1 MSSKFPLNLVTSD
14 PAWKLAWA
22 LSLTELISWGTL
34 YYAFAVIVVPMEREL
49 GWSKTDLNGALS
61 VGLLMSGLLSLP
73 VGAWIDR
80 HGGRAV
86 MTFGSLAGGALLA
99 AWAYV
104 DSLTTFYLI
113 WIGLGVALATTL
125 YEPAFAI
132 VMANFSASFRRA
144 ITTITLAGGLASTV
158 FIPLSQWLVDRI
170 EWRMTLLVL
179 AGCNV
184 IVCASIHVSM
194 IPRKR
199 APAIPAAKT
208 ASTIGW
214 HSTLGNMLKTPAFLA
229 LLISFAAYG
238 TILSGLTFHIIPL
251 LTERGVS
258 TATIVAC
265 VALIGPMQVVG
276 RFALLL
282 LGPRFTA
289 RHSGAFGM
297 AAILGAILILALAPT
312 EPMWLAAFALLFGAG
327 NGVMTIVRGT
337 AVPDLLTKQ
346 HYGTINGA
354 ITLVFAIARALGP
367 FAAAAAWTAA
377 GNYTAVL
384 WLMFAGA
391 CLTAISF
398 LVAAAARKSNQEG

>member
-1 MSSKFPLNLVTSD
+1 LNSHPNTEPKVSD

-49 GWSKTDLNGALS
+49 GWSKTELNGALS
-61 VGLLMSGLLSLP
+61 VGLLVSGLLSLP

-86 MTFGSLAGGALLA
+86 MTFGSLMGGAMLA

-104 DSLTTFYLI
+104 NDMTSFYLI
-113 WIGLGVALATTL
+113 WIGLGVALAMTL
-125 YEPAFAI
+125 YEAAFAV
-132 VMANFSASFRRA
+132 VMANFSASFRKA

-158 FIPLSQWLVDRI
+158 FIPLSQWLVEHID
-170 EWRMTLLVL
+170 WRTALLVL
-179 AGCNV
+179 AACN
-184 IVCASIHVSM
+184 IAINGGLHALM
-194 IPRKR
+194 IPSKNRG
-199 APAIPAAKT
+199 AVPAAK
-208 ASTIGW
+208 AVPAMGQRAA
-214 HSTLGNMLKTPAFLA
+214 LGRVLKTPAFWA
-229 LLISFAAYG
+229 LSICFTAYG
-238 TILSGLTFHIIPL
+238 AILSGLTFHIIPL
-251 LTERGVS
+251 LTERGVG

-265 VALIGPMQVVG
+265 VAVIGPMQVVG

-289 RHSGAFGM
+289 RHSGAFAMG
-297 AAILGAILILALAPT
+297 AIIGAILFLLLAPT
-312 EPMWLAAFALLFGAG
+312 DAAWLVVFAALFGAG

-337 AVPDLLTKQ
+337 AVPDLLTKE

-377 GNYTAVL
+377 GNYTVVL
-384 WLMFAGA
+384 WIMFAGA

-398 LVAAAARKSNQEG
+398 LMAATAKKSTQER